1 MSERLYSKCAGC
13 NGTTKTVTDFRT
25 NRMVS
30 AAHCG
35 KCAGM
40 RKYSAQGADGAWTF
54 APCPVCANAKSSSE
68 LVPLILPVGSN
79 CPLCADGYAFTGIT
93 QAQVER
99 LQSDGER
106 LLEFAARV
114 ADAAPAGILVTNP
127 RETELLL
134 ALAEEARSIVDGKR
148 GRVEEYRRKNP
159 KPPAPYA
166 SPA

>member
-40 RKYSAQGADGAWTF
+40 RRYSVQTPSDASLWTF
-54 APCPVCANAKSSSE
+54 APCPVCADAKSSSE
-68 LVPLILPVGSN
+68 LVPLILPAGSN
-79 CPLCADGYAFTGIT
+79 CPLCADGYAFAGIT

-106 LLEFAARV
+106 LLEFVARF
-114 ADAAPAGILVTNP
+114 ADSVPSEFASYDAFIK
-127 RETELLL
+127 E
-134 ALAEEARSIVDGKR
+134 ALSIVDGKR